1 MDKLLAF
8 LREKFSSCPCFQKG
22 GCLCPEVDET
32 AVKRVRV
39 PFFKICFRPFSLLLD
54 NGRAFFLTALPY
66 AALITLFALLC
77 GFGYMC
83 IYSSGGY
90 CSDSAV
96 MYVVYSLLKLFLVTL
111 FALKW
116 YQAGLQGEP
125 LTLRKLFSV
134 DRRCFKLLGLFLLMV
149 FINFLPMI
157 STMILY
163 VRVPNPDWR
172 IEILFFAL
180 VSVGYVI
187 PFLAVRFYA
196 VIAFVL
202 CGCKVPPLKEIW
214 LKNSGNLMN
223 LLAGLF
229 LIFILL
235 FFIFGSLYRNF
246 QPVALSSGLYLNV
259 VSEFIYN
266 LVFLLG
272 MALFV
277 GHCLVERQ
285 ILYPEDD
292 AEEKDGKQD

>member
-90 CSDSAV
+90 CSDSAI
-96 MYVVYSLLKLFLVTL
+96 MYVFYSLLKLFLVTL

-116 YQAGLQGEP
+116 YQAGPQGAV
-125 LTLRKLFSV
+125 LTLRELFSV
-134 DRRCFKLLGLFLLMV
+134 DRRCFKLLGLFLLVV

-172 IEILFFAL
+172 VEILFFAL

-187 PFLAVRFYA
+187 
-196 VIAFVL
+196 
-202 CGCKVPPLKEIW
+202 
-214 LKNSGNLMN
+214 LMN

-246 QPVALSSGLYLNV
+246 QPAALSAGLYLNI
-259 VSEFIYN
+259 VSEFVYN

-277 GHCLVERQ
+277 GHCLVEKQ

-292 AEEKDGKQD
+292 AEEKDGK